1 MITIIAG
8 FTVRRQDKAKLV
20 EAARKLIAL
29 SRKEPGNVSYALY
42 EQTDDPYRMS
52 FIEGWQDQA
61 AVDRHVASEHFN
73 RICAQMSNYMEAGM
87 TITQYR
93 ENEAG
98 L

>member
-20 EAARKLIAL
+20 EAARELIAL

-52 FIEGWQDQA
+52 FMRRLPWT
-61 AVDRHVASEHFN
+61 AVRPSVTWS
-73 RICAQMSNYMEAGM
+73 R
-87 TITQYR
+87 
-93 ENEAG
+93 
-98 L
+98 